1 MLFNSFS
8 RFLLVVAS
16 SFKKCED
23 AVCWVVREWS
33 HLTLLLRL
41 FCWASWFWVWNED
54 GGYMLVLEEMEGGEG
69 GAELGGEG
77 MEGGIGV
84 FSAEGEDLL
93 GEGLVEDR
101 CGYGV
106 GVG

>member
-1 MLFNSFS
+1 MIVLMCE
-8 RFLLVVAS
+8 LVLGL
-16 SFKKCED
+16 
-23 AVCWVVREWS
+23 EWG
-33 HLTLLLRL
+33 
-41 FCWASWFWVWNED
+41 W
-54 GGYMLVLEEMEGGEG
+54 GYLLVLEEMEGGEG

>member
-1 MLFNSFS
+1 
-8 RFLLVVAS
+8 
-16 SFKKCED
+16 
-23 AVCWVVREWS
+23 
-33 HLTLLLRL
+33 
-41 FCWASWFWVWNED
+41 
-54 GGYMLVLEEMEGGEG
+54 MLVLEEMEGGEG